1 MGKYFRTSYLY
12 IVVFATL
19 CMVIVGFVGTVNG
32 IVSYAYPAVDEYEIE
47 DVYYNYDEYTKED
60 GYSGFTSNI
69 QNLVRVEQ
77 RASLKSAF
85 TCLAVFVSGL
95 PLYVFHVKQIK
106 KESEKE
112 V

>member
-12 IVVFATL
+12 IVAFATL
-19 CMVIVGFVGTVNG
+19 CMVVVGFVGTVNG
-32 IVSYAYPAVDEYEIE
+32 IVAYACPAIDEYEIE
-47 DVYYNYDEYTKED
+47 DVYYNYDEYTQED
-60 GYSGFTSNI
+60 GYSGITSNI
-69 QNLVRVEQ
+69 QTLVRVEQ

-85 TCLAVFVSGL
+85 TSLAVFVSGL
-95 PLYVFHVKQIK
+95 PLYMFHVKQIK